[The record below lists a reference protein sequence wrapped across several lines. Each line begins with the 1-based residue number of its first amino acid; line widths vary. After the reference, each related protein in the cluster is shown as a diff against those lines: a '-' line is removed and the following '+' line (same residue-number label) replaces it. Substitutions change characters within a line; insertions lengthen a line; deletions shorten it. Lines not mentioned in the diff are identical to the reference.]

1 MTTPKPTPRTLA
13 HRATHYHKLTVDIP
27 IPTYTRLAE
36 RAECAGVPVGRMLNS
51 MLELGLDT
59 QAAARVYAAR
69 PLPPPGTRRD
79 DGRI

>member
-1 MTTPKPTPRTLA
+1 MNYKPTPRTLA

-59 QAAARVYAAR
+59 QAAARSLR
-69 PLPPPGTRRD
+69 RSTTTPPGTRRD